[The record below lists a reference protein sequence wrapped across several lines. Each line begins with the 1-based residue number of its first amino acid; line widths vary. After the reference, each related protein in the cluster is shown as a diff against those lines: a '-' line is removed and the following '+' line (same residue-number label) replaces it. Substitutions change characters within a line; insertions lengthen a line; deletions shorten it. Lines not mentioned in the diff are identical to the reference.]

1 VDPIGEFLNS
11 VMILI
16 FASATGTWFSLWLG
30 AGGRFFKAR
39 LALCAVITIVAILLL
54 LKTSLVLPVVLVQEY
69 PFIGFVVVTIVVY
82 AAIVTVWE
90 PMEWGLK
97 RRLTSH
103 PKPARAADGKTAGA
117 ELRREWEQFKQGWQ
131 EESRKEP
138 TIDPDPEPKGKE
150 SAQESADEDI
160 YDLYKQNK
168 SEPSSDRNYSE
179 ELMDQG
185 GAYVARTH
193 LMSPSERQVYRVLEK
208 AYGDR
213 YRIFCQVRVVDL
225 IQPNTKKYFS
235 WTKEYKSLFRQ
246 ISQWHFDYVLCEKK
260 DFKVKCVLELD
271 DQSHERPDRKK
282 RDRILNRACEVAG
295 IRLERM
301 KINHTEK
308 RIEIIR

>member
-1 VDPIGEFLNS
+1 VDSLNVFLKS
-11 VMILI
+11 LLILI

-30 AGGRFFKAR
+30 AGGRFFKTKM
-39 LALCAVITIVAILLL
+39 ALCAGITIVAILLL
-54 LKTSLVLPVVLVQEY
+54 LKTSLALPVVLVQQY
-69 PFIGFVVVTIVVY
+69 PFIGFVAVAVVVY

-90 PMEWGLK
+90 PLEWGIK

-103 PKPARAADGKTAGA
+103 PKPVHAADGKTAGA
-117 ELRREWEQFKQGWQ
+117 ELRREWEQFKQGWKD
-131 EESRKEP
+131 EPKKEP
-138 TIDPDPEPKGKE
+138 TINPDPEPKGGE
-150 SAQESADEDI
+150 SAQESADEDL
-160 YDLYKQNK
+160 YDLYKQK
-168 SEPSSDRNYSE
+168 KPERDSDRNYSE
-179 ELMDQG
+179 DLMDQG
-185 GAYVARTH
+185 EAYVARTH
-193 LMSPSERQVYRVLEK
+193 LMSPSERQVYKVLEK

-246 ISQWHFDYVLCEKK
+246 LSQWHFDYVLCEKK
-260 DFKVKCVLELD
+260 DFKVKCALELD

-301 KINHTEK
+301 KINHAEK